1 MQSTSILFK
10 TGFECGQ
17 NYGQLFH
24 AEIAQRLD
32 RAFLARKNFLWS
44 FSAHIRPNNA
54 TFAARFE
61 QTKTPAC
68 ETQAPKRTHAKR
80 KYAARKH
87 TKGKR
92 TERRQAKRRHTEHRH
107 AKRRRAKRW
116 HAKCKH
122 ARQPEDDNRNR
133 PLASPARFPPFR
145 QEYRAENKPRN
156 SQRRK
161 NTERHAEA
169 VRIDAQIA
177 ARSERHD
184 PDEHRGK
191 QRA

>member
-1 MQSTSILFK
+1 MWSKLRAT
-10 TGFECGQ
+10 
-17 NYGQLFH
+17 FH
-24 AEIAQRLD
+24 VEIAQRLD
-32 RAFLARKNFLWS
+32 QAFLARKNFLWS

-61 QTKTPAC
+61 QTKTPSC
-68 ETQAPKRTHAKR
+68 ETLAPKRTHAKR
-80 KYAARKH
+80 KHAERKH
-87 TKGKR
+87 TKRKR
-92 TERRQAKRRHTEHRH
+92 TEHRRAKRRR

-116 HAKCKH
+116 HTKRKHTERKH
-122 ARQPEDDNRNR
+122 ARQPEDDNRNH

-145 QEYRAENKPRN
+145 QEYRTENKPRN

-161 NTERHAEA
+161 NAERHAEA

-184 PDEHRGK
+184 PDEHRRK

>member
-1 MQSTSILFK
+1 MWSKLRAT
-10 TGFECGQ
+10 
-17 NYGQLFH
+17 FH
-24 AEIAQRLD
+24 VEIAQRLD
-32 RAFLARKNFLWS
+32 QVFLARKNFLWS
-44 FSAHIRPNNA
+44 FSARIRPNNA

-80 KYAARKH
+80 KH
-87 TKGKR
+87 TKRKR
-92 TERRQAKRRHTEHRH
+92 TEHRH

-116 HAKCKH
+116 HAKRKH
-122 ARQPEDDNRNR
+122 TERKHTRQPEDDNRNH

-145 QEYRAENKPRN
+145 QEYHAENKPRN

-184 PDEHRGK
+184 PDEHRRK

>member
-1 MQSTSILFK
+1 MWSKLRAT
-10 TGFECGQ
+10 
-17 NYGQLFH
+17 FH
-24 AEIAQRLD
+24 VEIAQRLD
-32 RAFLARKNFLWS
+32 QAFLARKNFLWS

-68 ETQAPKRTHAKR
+68 ETLAPKRTHAKR
-80 KYAARKH
+80 KHAERKHAERKHAERKH
-87 TKGKR
+87 TKRKR
-92 TERRQAKRRHTEHRH
+92 TEHRH

-116 HAKCKH
+116 HA
-122 ARQPEDDNRNR
+122 RQSEDDNRNH

-161 NTERHAEA
+161 NAERHAEA

-184 PDEHRGK
+184 PDEHRRK
-191 QRA
+191 QRT

>member
-1 MQSTSILFK
+1 MWSKLRAT
-10 TGFECGQ
+10 
-17 NYGQLFH
+17 FH
-24 AEIAQRLD
+24 VEIAQRLD
-32 RAFLARKNFLWS
+32 QAFLARKNFLWS

-68 ETQAPKRTHAKR
+68 ETQAPKRAHAKR
-80 KYAARKH
+80 KHAARKH
-87 TKGKR
+87 TKRKR
-92 TERRQAKRRHTEHRH
+92 TERRQ

-116 HAKCKH
+116 HAKRKHTKRKH
-122 ARQPEDDNRNR
+122 ARQPEDDNRNH

-177 ARSERHD
+177 ARSERHN
-184 PDEHRGK
+184 PDEHRRK

>member
-1 MQSTSILFK
+1 MWSKLRAT
-10 TGFECGQ
+10 
-17 NYGQLFH
+17 FH
-24 AEIAQRLD
+24 VEIAQRLD
-32 RAFLARKNFLWS
+32 QAFLARKNFLWS

-68 ETQAPKRTHAKR
+68 ETLAPKRTHAKR
-80 KYAARKH
+80 KHAERKHAERKH
-87 TKGKR
+87 TKRKR
-92 TERRQAKRRHTEHRH
+92 TER
-107 AKRRRAKRW
+107 
-116 HAKCKH
+116 KH
-122 ARQPEDDNRNR
+122 ARQPEDDNRNH

-145 QEYRAENKPRN
+145 QEYRTENEPRN

-161 NTERHAEA
+161 NAERHAEA

-184 PDEHRGK
+184 PDEHRRK

>member
-1 MQSTSILFK
+1 MWSKLRAT
-10 TGFECGQ
+10 
-17 NYGQLFH
+17 FH
-24 AEIAQRLD
+24 VEIAQRLD
-32 RAFLARKNFLWS
+32 QAFLARKNFLWS

-54 TFAARFE
+54 TFAARFG
-61 QTKTPAC
+61 QTNTPAC
-68 ETQAPKRTHAKR
+68 ETQTPKRTHAKR
-80 KYAARKH
+80 KHAERKH
-87 TKGKR
+87 TKRKR
-92 TERRQAKRRHTEHRH
+92 TERRQAKRRHAEHRH
-107 AKRRRAKRW
+107 AKRKHTER
-116 HAKCKH
+116 KH
-122 ARQPEDDNRNR
+122 ARQPEDDNRNH

-184 PDEHRGK
+184 PDEHRRK

>member
-1 MQSTSILFK
+1 MWSKLRAT
-10 TGFECGQ
+10 
-17 NYGQLFH
+17 FH
-24 AEIAQRLD
+24 VEISQRLD
-32 RAFLARKNFLWS
+32 QAFLARKNFLWS

-68 ETQAPKRTHAKR
+68 ETLAPKRTHAKR
-80 KYAARKH
+80 KHAARKH

-107 AKRRRAKRW
+107 AKRRRAKRQ

-122 ARQPEDDNRNR
+122 ARQPEDDNRNH

-161 NTERHAEA
+161 NAERHAEA

-184 PDEHRGK
+184 PDEHRRK
-191 QRA
+191 QRT

>member
-1 MQSTSILFK
+1 MWSKLRAA
-10 TGFECGQ
+10 
-17 NYGQLFH
+17 FH
-24 AEIAQRLD
+24 VEIAQRLD
-32 RAFLARKNFLWS
+32 QAFLARKNFLWS

-68 ETQAPKRTHAKR
+68 ETLAPKRTHAKR

-92 TERRQAKRRHTEHRH
+92 TERRQAGKAPAYRTQARKAQASKTLAYETQTPKRT
-107 AKRRRAKRW
+107 
-116 HAKCKH
+116 H
-122 ARQPEDDNRNR
+122 ARQPEDDNRNH

-161 NTERHAEA
+161 NAERHAEA

-177 ARSERHD
+177 ARSERHY
-184 PDEHRGK
+184 PDEHRRK

>member
-1 MQSTSILFK
+1 MVK
-10 TGFECGQ
+10 

-24 AEIAQRLD
+24 VEIAQRLEQ
-32 RAFLARKNFLWS
+32 AFLARKNFLWS

-68 ETQAPKRTHAKR
+68 ETQVPKRTHAKR
-80 KYAARKH
+80 KH
-87 TKGKR
+87 TKRKR
-92 TERRQAKRRHTEHRH
+92 TEHRH

-116 HAKCKH
+116 HTKRKHTECKH
-122 ARQPEDDNRNR
+122 ARQPEDDNRNH

-177 ARSERHD
+177 ARSERHN
-184 PDEHRGK
+184 PDEHRRK

>member
-1 MQSTSILFK
+1 MWSKLRAT
-10 TGFECGQ
+10 
-17 NYGQLFH
+17 FH
-24 AEIAQRLD
+24 VEIAQRLD
-32 RAFLARKNFLWS
+32 QAFLARKNFLWS

-68 ETQAPKRTHAKR
+68 ETQVPKRTHAKR
-80 KYAARKH
+80 KHAARKH
-87 TKGKR
+87 TKRKR
-92 TERRQAKRRHTEHRH
+92 TERR
-107 AKRRRAKRW
+107 

-122 ARQPEDDNRNR
+122 ARQPEDDNRNH

-184 PDEHRGK
+184 PDEHRRK

>member
-1 MQSTSILFK
+1 MWSKLRAT
-10 TGFECGQ
+10 
-17 NYGQLFH
+17 FH
-24 AEIAQRLD
+24 VEIAQRLD
-32 RAFLARKNFLWS
+32 QAFLARKNFLWS

-54 TFAARFE
+54 TFAAHFE

-68 ETQAPKRTHAKR
+68 ETQAPKRTHAER
-80 KYAARKH
+80 KHAERKH
-87 TKGKR
+87 TKRKR
-92 TERRQAKRRHTEHRH
+92 TERRRV
-107 AKRRRAKRW
+107 KRW
-116 HAKCKH
+116 HAKRKH
-122 ARQPEDDNRNR
+122 ARQPEDDNRNH

-161 NTERHAEA
+161 NTEHHAEA

-184 PDEHRGK
+184 PDEHRRK
-191 QRA
+191 QCA

>member
-1 MQSTSILFK
+1 MWSKLRA
-10 TGFECGQ
+10 
-17 NYGQLFH
+17 LFH
-24 AEIAQRLD
+24 VEIAQRPEQ
-32 RAFLARKNFLWS
+32 AFLARKNFLWS

-68 ETQAPKRTHAKR
+68 ETLAPKRTHAKR
-80 KYAARKH
+80 KHAARKHAARKH
-87 TKGKR
+87 TKRKR

-116 HAKCKH
+116 HAKRKYTERKH
-122 ARQPEDDNRNR
+122 ARQAKDDNRNR

-145 QEYRAENKPRN
+145 QECRTENKPRN

-184 PDEHRGK
+184 PDEHRRK
-191 QRA
+191 QRT

>member
-1 MQSTSILFK
+1 MWSKLRAT
-10 TGFECGQ
+10 
-17 NYGQLFH
+17 FH
-24 AEIAQRLD
+24 VEIAQRLD
-32 RAFLARKNFLWS
+32 QAFLARKNFLSS

-68 ETQAPKRTHAKR
+68 ETLAPKRTHAKR
-80 KYAARKH
+80 KHAARKH
-87 TKGKR
+87 TKRKR
-92 TERRQAKRRHTEHRH
+92 TERRQAKRQHIEHRH

-116 HAKCKH
+116 HAKRKYTERKH
-122 ARQPEDDNRNR
+122 ARQAEDDNRNH
-133 PLASPARFPPFR
+133 PLVSPARFPPFR

-161 NTERHAEA
+161 NAERHAEA

-184 PDEHRGK
+184 PDEHRRK

>member
-1 MQSTSILFK
+1 MWSKLRAT
-10 TGFECGQ
+10 
-17 NYGQLFH
+17 FH
-24 AEIAQRLD
+24 VEIAQRLD
-32 RAFLARKNFLWS
+32 QAFLARKNFLWS

-68 ETQAPKRTHAKR
+68 ETLAPKRTHAKR
-80 KYAARKH
+80 KH
-87 TKGKR
+87 TKRKR
-92 TERRQAKRRHTEHRH
+92 TEHRH

-116 HAKCKH
+116 HA
-122 ARQPEDDNRNR
+122 RQSEDDNRNH

-161 NTERHAEA
+161 NAERHAEA

-184 PDEHRGK
+184 PDEHRRK
-191 QRA
+191 QRT

>member
-1 MQSTSILFK
+1 MWSKLRAT
-10 TGFECGQ
+10 
-17 NYGQLFH
+17 FH
-24 AEIAQRLD
+24 VEIAQRLD
-32 RAFLARKNFLWS
+32 QAFLARKNFLWS

-68 ETQAPKRTHAKR
+68 ETLAPKRTHAKR
-80 KYAARKH
+80 KHAERKHAERKH
-87 TKGKR
+87 TKRKR
-92 TERRQAKRRHTEHRH
+92 TEHRH

-116 HAKCKH
+116 HA
-122 ARQPEDDNRNR
+122 RQSEDDNCNR
-133 PLASPARFPPFR
+133 LLVSPARFPPFR
-145 QEYRAENKPRN
+145 QEYRAENEPRN

-161 NTERHAEA
+161 NAERHAEA

-184 PDEHRGK
+184 PDEHRRK

>member
-1 MQSTSILFK
+1 MWSKLRAA
-10 TGFECGQ
+10 
-17 NYGQLFH
+17 FH
-24 AEIAQRLD
+24 VEITQRLD
-32 RAFLARKNFLWS
+32 QAFLARKNFFWS
-44 FSAHIRPNNA
+44 FSAHIKPHNA

-61 QTKTPAC
+61 QAKTPIC

-80 KYAARKH
+80 KHAARKH
-87 TKGKR
+87 TKRKR
-92 TERRQAKRRHTEHRH
+92 TE
-107 AKRRRAKRW
+107 RRRAKRW
-116 HAKCKH
+116 HAKRKH
-122 ARQPEDDNRNR
+122 ARQPEDDNRNL
-133 PLASPARFPPFR
+133 PLALPARFPPFR
-145 QEYRAENKPRN
+145 QEYRAENEPRN

-184 PDEHRGK
+184 PDEHRRK

>member
-1 MQSTSILFK
+1 MSKLRAT
-10 TGFECGQ
+10 
-17 NYGQLFH
+17 FH
-24 AEIAQRLD
+24 VEIAQRLD
-32 RAFLARKNFLWS
+32 QAFLARKNFLWS

-68 ETQAPKRTHAKR
+68 ETLAPKRTHAKR
-80 KYAARKH
+80 KHAARKH
-87 TKGKR
+87 TKRKR

-116 HAKCKH
+116 HA
-122 ARQPEDDNRNR
+122 RQSEDDNRNH
-133 PLASPARFPPFR
+133 PLASPTRFPPFR
-145 QEYRAENKPRN
+145 QEYRAENEPRN
-156 SQRRK
+156 SQCRK
-161 NTERHAEA
+161 NAERHAEA

-184 PDEHRGK
+184 PDEHRRK

>member
-1 MQSTSILFK
+1 MWSKLRAT
-10 TGFECGQ
+10 
-17 NYGQLFH
+17 FH
-24 AEIAQRLD
+24 VEIAQRLD
-32 RAFLARKNFLWS
+32 QAFLARKNFLWS
-44 FSAHIRPNNA
+44 FSAHIRPSNA

-68 ETQAPKRTHAKR
+68 ETQVPKRTHAKR
-80 KYAARKH
+80 KHAERKH
-87 TKGKR
+87 TKRKR
-92 TERRQAKRRHTEHRH
+92 TERRQAGKAPAYRTQARKAQAGKTLAYETQAPKRT
-107 AKRRRAKRW
+107 
-116 HAKCKH
+116 H
-122 ARQPEDDNRNR
+122 ARQPEDDNRNH

-156 SQRRK
+156 SQRCK
-161 NTERHAEA
+161 NAERHAEA

-184 PDEHRGK
+184 PDEHRRK

>member
-1 MQSTSILFK
+1 MWSKLRAT
-10 TGFECGQ
+10 
-17 NYGQLFH
+17 FH
-24 AEIAQRLD
+24 VEISQRLD
-32 RAFLARKNFLWS
+32 QAFLARKNFLWS

-68 ETQAPKRTHAKR
+68 KTLAPKRTHAK
-80 KYAARKH
+80 RKH

-116 HAKCKH
+116 HEKRKYTERKH
-122 ARQPEDDNRNR
+122 ARQPEDDNRNH

-184 PDEHRGK
+184 PDEHRRK

>member
-1 MQSTSILFK
+1 MLKYHNVLTRHFLRERTSFGRFPHTLGL
-10 TGFECGQ
+10 TMP
-17 NYGQLFH
+17 H
-24 AEIAQRLD
+24 
-32 RAFLARKNFLWS
+32 S
-44 FSAHIRPNNA
+44 RPVLN
-54 TFAARFE
+54 
-61 QTKTPAC
+61 
-68 ETQAPKRTHAKR
+68 KRRRRHAKR
-80 KYAARKH
+80 WHRS
-87 TKGKR
+87 
-92 TERRQAKRRHTEHRH
+92 ERMQSASTQRASTRNENAQNAGRQAKRRHTEHRH
-107 AKRRRAKRW
+107 ANRRRAKRW
-116 HAKCKH
+116 HAKRKH
-122 ARQPEDDNRNR
+122 AGRRQPEDDNRNH

-184 PDEHRGK
+184 PDEHRRK

>member
-1 MQSTSILFK
+1 M
-10 TGFECGQ
+10 GFECGR
-17 NYGQLFH
+17 NYGRLFH
-24 AEIAQRLD
+24 VEIAQRLEQ
-32 RAFLARKNFLWS
+32 AFLARKNFLWS

-54 TFAARFE
+54 TFAARFG

-68 ETQAPKRTHAKR
+68 ETQAPKRTHAKC

-87 TKGKR
+87 TKRKR
-92 TERRQAKRRHTEHRH
+92 TERR
-107 AKRRRAKRW
+107 

-122 ARQPEDDNRNR
+122 ARQPEDDNRNH

-184 PDEHRGK
+184 PDEHRRK

>member
-1 MQSTSILFK
+1 MWSKLRAT
-10 TGFECGQ
+10 
-17 NYGQLFH
+17 FH
-24 AEIAQRLD
+24 VEIAQRLD
-32 RAFLARKNFLWS
+32 QAFLARKNFLWS

-54 TFAARFE
+54 TFAARFG

-68 ETQAPKRTHAKR
+68 ETQAPKRTHAKC

-87 TKGKR
+87 TKRKR
-92 TERRQAKRRHTEHRH
+92 TERR
-107 AKRRRAKRW
+107 
-116 HAKCKH
+116 HAKCRH
-122 ARQPEDDNRNR
+122 ARQPEDDNRNH

-184 PDEHRGK
+184 PNEHRRK

>member
-1 MQSTSILFK
+1 MWSKLRAA
-10 TGFECGQ
+10 
-17 NYGQLFH
+17 FH
-24 AEIAQRLD
+24 VEITQRLD
-32 RAFLARKNFLWS
+32 QAFLARKNFLWS

-68 ETQAPKRTHAKR
+68 ETQVPKRTHAER
-80 KYAARKH
+80 KHAERKH
-87 TKGKR
+87 T
-92 TERRQAKRRHTEHRH
+92 
-107 AKRRRAKRW
+107 
-116 HAKCKH
+116 
-122 ARQPEDDNRNR
+122 RQPEDDNRNH

-145 QEYRAENKPRN
+145 QEYRTENEPRN

-161 NTERHAEA
+161 NAERHAEA

-177 ARSERHD
+177 ARSERHN
-184 PDEHRGK
+184 PDEHRRK

>member
-1 MQSTSILFK
+1 MFK
-10 TGFECGQ
+10 TSFECGR
-17 NYGQLFH
+17 NYGRLFH
-24 AEIAQRLD
+24 VEIAQRLD
-32 RAFLARKNFLWS
+32 QAFLARKNFLWS

-68 ETQAPKRTHAKR
+68 ETQAPKRTHAKC
-80 KYAARKH
+80 KHAARKH
-87 TKGKR
+87 TKRKR
-92 TERRQAKRRHTEHRH
+92 TERRQ

-116 HAKCKH
+116 HAKRKHAARKH
-122 ARQPEDDNRNR
+122 ARQPEDDNRNH

-177 ARSERHD
+177 ARSERHY
-184 PDEHRGK
+184 PDEHRRK

>member
-1 MQSTSILFK
+1 MWSKLRAT
-10 TGFECGQ
+10 
-17 NYGQLFH
+17 FH
-24 AEIAQRLD
+24 VEIAQRLD
-32 RAFLARKNFLWS
+32 QAFLARKNFLWS

-61 QTKTPAC
+61 QTKTPAY
-68 ETQAPKRTHAKR
+68 ETQVPKRTHAKR
-80 KYAARKH
+80 KHAARKH
-87 TKGKR
+87 TKRKR
-92 TERRQAKRRHTEHRH
+92 TERRQ

-116 HAKCKH
+116 HAKRKHTKRKH
-122 ARQPEDDNRNR
+122 ARQPEDDNRNH

-177 ARSERHD
+177 ARSERHN
-184 PDEHRGK
+184 PDEHRRK

>member
-1 MQSTSILFK
+1 MWSKLRAT
-10 TGFECGQ
+10 
-17 NYGQLFH
+17 FH
-24 AEIAQRLD
+24 VEIAQRPEQ
-32 RAFLARKNFLWS
+32 AFLARKNFLWS

-54 TFAARFE
+54 TFAARFG

-92 TERRQAKRRHTEHRH
+92 TERRQAKR
-107 AKRRRAKRW
+107 
-116 HAKCKH
+116 KH
-122 ARQPEDDNRNR
+122 ARQPEDDNRNH

-184 PDEHRGK
+184 PDEHRRK

>member
-1 MQSTSILFK
+1 MWSKLRAT
-10 TGFECGQ
+10 
-17 NYGQLFH
+17 FH
-24 AEIAQRLD
+24 VEIAQRLD
-32 RAFLARKNFLWS
+32 QAFLARKNFLWS

-68 ETQAPKRTHAKR
+68 ETLAPKRTHAKR
-80 KYAARKH
+80 KHAERKHAERKH
-87 TKGKR
+87 TKRKR
-92 TERRQAKRRHTEHRH
+92 TEHRH

-116 HAKCKH
+116 HA
-122 ARQPEDDNRNR
+122 RQSEDDNRNH

-145 QEYRAENKPRN
+145 QEHRAENKPHN
-156 SQRRK
+156 SQRCK

-184 PDEHRGK
+184 PDEHRRK
-191 QRA
+191 QCA

>member
-1 MQSTSILFK
+1 MWSKLRAT
-10 TGFECGQ
+10 
-17 NYGQLFH
+17 FH
-24 AEIAQRLD
+24 VEIAQRLD
-32 RAFLARKNFLWS
+32 QAFLARKNFLWS

-68 ETQAPKRTHAKR
+68 ETQIPKRTHAKR

-116 HAKCKH
+116 HAKRKH
-122 ARQPEDDNRNR
+122 ARQSEGDNRNR
-133 PLASPARFPPFR
+133 PLVSPARFPPFR

-156 SQRRK
+156 SQRCK
-161 NTERHAEA
+161 NAERHAEA

-184 PDEHRGK
+184 PDEHRRK

>member
-1 MQSTSILFK
+1 MWSKLRAT
-10 TGFECGQ
+10 
-17 NYGQLFH
+17 FH
-24 AEIAQRLD
+24 VEIAQRPEQ
-32 RAFLARKNFLWS
+32 AFLARKNFLWS

-54 TFAARFE
+54 TFAAHFE

-68 ETQAPKRTHAKR
+68 ETQVPKRTHAKC
-80 KYAARKH
+80 KHAARKH
-87 TKGKR
+87 TKRKR
-92 TERRQAKRRHTEHRH
+92 TEHRH

-116 HAKCKH
+116 HAKRKHAEHKHAERKH
-122 ARQPEDDNRNR
+122 ARQPEDDNRNH

-145 QEYRAENKPRN
+145 QEYRAENKPHN
-156 SQRRK
+156 SQRCK
-161 NTERHAEA
+161 NAERHAEA

-184 PDEHRGK
+184 SDEHRRK

>member
-1 MQSTSILFK
+1 MWSKLRAT
-10 TGFECGQ
+10 
-17 NYGQLFH
+17 FH
-24 AEIAQRLD
+24 VEISQRLD
-32 RAFLARKNFLWS
+32 QAFLARKNFLWS

-80 KYAARKH
+80 EYAARKH
-87 TKGKR
+87 TKRKR
-92 TERRQAKRRHTEHRH
+92 TERRQAKR
-107 AKRRRAKRW
+107 
-116 HAKCKH
+116 KH
-122 ARQPEDDNRNR
+122 ARQPEDDNRNH

-177 ARSERHD
+177 ARSERHN
-184 PDEHRGK
+184 PDEHRRK

>member
-1 MQSTSILFK
+1 MWSKLRAT
-10 TGFECGQ
+10 
-17 NYGQLFH
+17 FH
-24 AEIAQRLD
+24 VEIAQRLD
-32 RAFLARKNFLWS
+32 QAFLARKNFLWS

-68 ETQAPKRTHAKR
+68 ETLAPKRTHAKC

-87 TKGKR
+87 TKRKR
-92 TERRQAKRRHTEHRH
+92 TERRHAKRQHTEHRH

-116 HAKCKH
+116 HAERKH
-122 ARQPEDDNRNR
+122 ARQPEDDNRNH

-161 NTERHAEA
+161 NAERHAEA
-169 VRIDAQIA
+169 VRIDTQIA

-184 PDEHRGK
+184 PDEHRRK